1 MIQRAL
7 SLLLGLSLLLA
18 PFSARAQDAYPTK
31 TITIVSPFPP
41 GGTSDL
47 TARQL
52 APALERIFK
61 QNVVIQ
67 NRPGAAG
74 ATGAN
79 IVVNSPPDGY
89 TLILHLVSISALPE
103 RDKLFGTTPAY
114 TRDQFVGI
122 ARLTADPP
130 MLVVHPSLPVKNL
143 KEFVALARRKPGEMI
158 FSSSGLYGASHVP
171 YEMFLQAAS
180 LKMRHLPTT
189 GGAPAMTAV
198 LGGHAVSWACPP
210 NIAAPHLASGKVRAY
225 AQWGAKRLAAF
236 PEVPTF
242 MEQGYKIEYYLWGG
256 LFAPRNIPPQ
266 VFETLR
272 NAVRQAVKDPDF
284 IKGMEK
290 IRTPIAYQ
298 DADEFKAF
306 WDQDA
311 AKLARVIQRIGKV
324 GEK

>member
-1 MIQRAL
+1 MVRVPL
-7 SLLLGLSLLLA
+7 SLLIGLSLLLPGMA
-18 PFSARAQDAYPTK
+18 GAQAYPSK
-31 TITIVSPFPP
+31 AITIVSPFPP

-52 APALERIFK
+52 APALERVFK
-61 QNVVIQ
+61 QNVVVQ

-79 IVVNSPPDGY
+79 VVANAAPDGY

-122 ARLTADPP
+122 ARITADPP
-130 MLVVHPSLPVKNL
+130 ILVVHPSLPTKNL
-143 KEFVALARRKPGEMI
+143 KEFVALAKSKPGEMI

-171 YEMFLQAAS
+171 FEMFLQAAG

-198 LGGHAVSWACPP
+198 LGGHAITWACPP
-210 NIAAPHLASGKVRAY
+210 NIATPHLKSGKVNAF
-225 AQWGAKRLAAF
+225 AHWGDKRLAAF
-236 PEVPTF
+236 PDIPSF

-256 LFAPRNIPPQ
+256 LFAPAATPQ
-266 VFETLR
+266 PVLTALR
-272 NAVRQAVKDPDF
+272 EAVKKAVDDPEF
-284 IKGMEK
+284 QKGMDK
-290 IRTPIAYQ
+290 INTPVAYL
-298 DADEFKAF
+298 DAPAFKEF
-306 WDQDA
+306 WDKDA
-311 AKLARVIQRIGKV
+311 AKLAEVIRKIGKV
-324 GEK
+324 QK

>member
-1 MIQRAL
+1 MLRVWMA
-7 SLLLGLSLLLA
+7 LLLGLVVFGVPTAS
-18 PFSARAQDAYPTK
+18 AQDKYPSRAV
-31 TITIVSPFPP
+31 TIVSPFPP

-61 QNVVIQ
+61 QPVVVQ

-74 ATGAN
+74 ATGAQ
-79 IVVNSPPDGY
+79 IVANSAPDGY

-103 RDKLFGTTPAY
+103 RDKLFGTKPAY

-143 KEFVALARRKPGEMI
+143 KEFVTLARQRPGDMI

-171 YEMFLQAAS
+171 YEMFLQAAK

-210 NIAAPHLASGKVRAY
+210 NIAAPHLTAGRVRSY
-225 AQWGAKRLAAF
+225 AQWGAKRIAAF

-242 MEQGYKIEYYLWGG
+242 MEQGYNIEYYLWGG
-256 LFAPRNIPPQ
+256 LFAPSAISPQ
-266 VFETLR
+266 VSETLR
-272 NAVRQAVKDPDF
+272 GAVRAATRDPQF
-284 IKGMEK
+284 IKGMQK
-290 IRTPIAYQ
+290 IRTPIAYM
-298 DADEFKAF
+298 DADEFKVF

-311 AKLARVIQRIGKV
+311 EKLAAVIKRIGKV
-324 GEK
+324 AN

>member
-1 MIQRAL
+1 MNRLLAH
-7 SLLLGLSLLLA
+7 SLLGLCLCAPLA
-18 PFSARAQDAYPTK
+18 AQAQDKYPSR
-31 TITIVSPFPP
+31 TISIVSPFPP

-61 QNVVIQ
+61 QPVTVQ

-74 ATGAN
+74 ATGAQ
-79 IVVNSPPDGY
+79 VVANATPDGY

-103 RDKLFGTTPAY
+103 RDKLFGTKPAY

-143 KEFVALARRKPGEMI
+143 KEFVSLAKKKPGEMI

-171 YEMFLQAAS
+171 YEMFLQAAG

-198 LGGHAVSWACPP
+198 LGGHAISWACPP
-210 NIAAPHLASGKVRAY
+210 NIAAPHLQSGKVRAY
-225 AQWGAKRLAAF
+225 AQWGAKRLEAF
-236 PEVPTF
+236 PDVRTF
-242 MEQGYKIEYYLWGG
+242 KEQGYDIEYYLWGG
-256 LFAPRNIPPQ
+256 LFAPKDIPPQ
-266 VFETLR
+266 VFNTLR
-272 NAVRQAVKDPDF
+272 EAVRKAVADPDF

-298 DADEFKAF
+298 DADEFKA
-306 WDQDA
+306 WWAKDA
-311 AKLARVIQRIGKV
+311 ETLAAVVRRIGKV
-324 GEK
+324 TDK

>member
-1 MIQRAL
+1 VNRIM
-7 SLLLGLSLLLA
+7 LGLMIAAGLCGPAATL
-18 PFSARAQDAYPTK
+18 AQDRFPSRAVTV
-31 TITIVSPFPP
+31 VSPFPP

-47 TARQL
+47 TARQV
-52 APALERIFK
+52 APVLERIWK
-61 QNVVIQ
+61 QPVVVQ

-74 ATGAN
+74 ATGAQFVAN
-79 IVVNSPPDGY
+79 AAPDGY

-114 TRDQFVGI
+114 TRDQFVGV

-130 MLVVHPSLPVKNL
+130 MLVVHPSLPAKNL
-143 KEFVALARRKPGEMI
+143 KEFVALAKRKPGEMI

-171 YEMFLQAAS
+171 YEMFLQAAG

-189 GGAPAMTAV
+189 GGSPAMTAV

-256 LFAPRNIPPQ
+256 LFAPRGITLQ
-266 VFETLR
+266 VFEALR
-272 NAVRQAVKDPDF
+272 STVRQAASDPDF

-290 IRTPIAYQ
+290 IRTPIAYL

-311 AKLARVIQRIGKV
+311 AQLAGVIRRIGKV
-324 GEK
+324 TEK

>member
-1 MIQRAL
+1 MKCLSSVLCLCFASGVAL
-7 SLLLGLSLLLA
+7 
-18 PFSARAQDAYPTK
+18 AQDAYPTRA
-31 TITIVSPFPP
+31 ITIVSPFPP

-52 APALERIFK
+52 APVLERAFK
-61 QNVVIQ
+61 QPVVVQ

-74 ATGAN
+74 ATGAQ
-79 IVVNSPPDGY
+79 VVANSTPDGY

-103 RDKLFGTTPAY
+103 RDKLFGSKPAY
-114 TRDQFVGI
+114 TRDQFIGI

-130 MLVVHPSLPVKNL
+130 MLVVHPSLPARNL
-143 KEFVALARRKPGEMI
+143 KEFVALARKKPGEMI

-171 YEMFLQAAS
+171 YEMFLQAAN

-210 NIAAPHLASGKVRAY
+210 NIAAPHLASGKVRAF
-225 AQWGAKRLAAF
+225 AQWGGKRLEAF
-236 PEVPTF
+236 TNVPTF
-242 MEQGYKIEYYLWGG
+242 KEQGYDIEYYLWGG
-256 LFAPRNIPPQ
+256 LFAPKSVPPH
-266 VFETLR
+266 VLTTLR
-272 NAVRQAVKDPDF
+272 NAVRQAVSDADF

-298 DADEFKAF
+298 DADEFNVWWEK
-306 WDQDA
+306 DA
-311 AKLARVIQRIGKV
+311 QKLAQVVQRIGKV
-324 GEK
+324 AGK

>member
-1 MIQRAL
+1 MKYLSAMLCAFFACCAAL
-7 SLLLGLSLLLA
+7 
-18 PFSARAQDAYPTK
+18 AQDAYPTK
-31 TITIVSPFPP
+31 PITIVSPFPP

-47 TARQL
+47 TARQI
-52 APALERIFK
+52 APVLDRIFG
-61 QNVVIQ
+61 QPVIVQ

-74 ATGAN
+74 ATGAQ
-79 IVVNSPPDGY
+79 VVANSPPDGY

-103 RDKLFGTTPAY
+103 RDKLFGTKPAY

-130 MLVVHPSLPVKNL
+130 MLVVHPSLPARNL
-143 KEFVALARRKPGEMI
+143 REFVALARNKPAAMI
-158 FSSSGLYGASHVP
+158 YSSSGLYGASHVP
-171 YEMFLQAAS
+171 YEMFLQAAK

-210 NIAAPHLASGKVRAY
+210 NIAAPHLASGKVRAL
-225 AQWGAKRLAAF
+225 AQWGGRRLEAF
-236 PEVPTF
+236 PNISTLR
-242 MEQGYKIEYYLWGG
+242 EQGYDIEYYLWGG
-256 LFAPRNIPPQ
+256 LFAPKNVPPH
-266 VFETLR
+266 VFARLR
-272 NAVRQAVKDPDF
+272 NAVSQAVSDADF

-298 DADEFKAF
+298 DADEFNDWWEK
-306 WDQDA
+306 DA
-311 AKLARVIQRIGKV
+311 RKLAQVVQRMGKP

>member
-1 MIQRAL
+1 MNRIV
-7 SLLLGLSLLLA
+7 LGLVMAAGLWGPAAAL
-18 PFSARAQDAYPTK
+18 AQDRFPSRA
-31 TITIVSPFPP
+31 ITIVSPFPP

-61 QNVVIQ
+61 QPVVVT

-74 ATGAN
+74 ATGAQ
-79 IVVNSPPDGY
+79 IAANSAPDGY

-103 RDKLFGTTPAY
+103 RDKLFGTKPAY

-130 MLVVHPSLPVKNL
+130 MLVIHPSIPAKNL
-143 KEFVALARRKPGEMI
+143 KEFVALGRKNPGEMI

-171 YEMFLQAAS
+171 YEMFLQAAK

-210 NIAAPHLASGKVRAY
+210 NIAAPHLASGKVRAF
-225 AQWGAKRLAAF
+225 AQWGAKRIAAF
-236 PEVPTF
+236 PDVPTF
-242 MEQGYKIEYYLWGG
+242 LEQGYKIEYYLWGG
-256 LFAPRNIPPQ
+256 LFAPRGIPPQ

-272 NAVRQAVKDPDF
+272 GAVRSAVQDSEF
-284 IKGMEK
+284 LKGMEK
-290 IRTPIAYQ
+290 IRTPVAYL
-298 DADEFKAF
+298 DADDFKAF
-306 WDQDA
+306 WDTDA
-311 AKLARVIQRIGKV
+311 EKLAAVIKRIGKV
-324 GEK
+324 TK

>member
-1 MIQRAL
+1 MNRLLAH
-7 SLLLGLSLLLA
+7 SLLGLCLCAPLA
-18 PFSARAQDAYPTK
+18 AQAQDKYPSR
-31 TITIVSPFPP
+31 TISIVSPFPP

-52 APALERIFK
+52 APVLERIFK
-61 QNVVIQ
+61 QPVTVQ

-74 ATGAN
+74 ATGAQ
-79 IVVNSPPDGY
+79 VVANATPDGY

-103 RDKLFGTTPAY
+103 RDKLFGTKPAY

-143 KEFVALARRKPGEMI
+143 KEFVSLAKKKPGEMI

-171 YEMFLQAAS
+171 YEMFLQAAG

-198 LGGHAVSWACPP
+198 LGGHAISWACPP
-210 NIAAPHLASGKVRAY
+210 NIAAPHLQSGKVRAY
-225 AQWGAKRLAAF
+225 AQWGAKRLEAF
-236 PEVPTF
+236 PDVRTF
-242 MEQGYKIEYYLWGG
+242 KEQGYDIEYYLWGG
-256 LFAPRNIPPQ
+256 LFAPKDIPPQ
-266 VFETLR
+266 VFKTLR
-272 NAVRQAVKDPDF
+272 EAVRKAVADPDF

-298 DADEFKAF
+298 DADEFGAWWAK
-306 WDQDA
+306 DA
-311 AKLARVIQRIGKV
+311 EKLAAVVRRIGKV
-324 GEK
+324 TDK

>member
-1 MIQRAL
+1 MNRLLAH
-7 SLLLGLSLLLA
+7 SLLGLCLCAPLA
-18 PFSARAQDAYPTK
+18 AQAQDKYPSR
-31 TITIVSPFPP
+31 TISIVSPFPP

-61 QNVVIQ
+61 QPVTVQ

-74 ATGAN
+74 ATGAQ
-79 IVVNSPPDGY
+79 VVANATPDGY

-103 RDKLFGTTPAY
+103 RDKLFGTKPAY

-143 KEFVALARRKPGEMI
+143 KEFVSLAKKKPGEMI

-171 YEMFLQAAS
+171 YEMFLQAAG

-198 LGGHAVSWACPP
+198 LGGHAISWACPP
-210 NIAAPHLASGKVRAY
+210 NIAAPHLQSGKVRAY
-225 AQWGAKRLAAF
+225 AQWGAKRLEAF
-236 PEVPTF
+236 PDVRTF
-242 MEQGYKIEYYLWGG
+242 KEQGYDIEYYLWGG
-256 LFAPRNIPPQ
+256 LFAPKDIPPQ
-266 VFETLR
+266 VFNTLR
-272 NAVRQAVKDPDF
+272 EAVRKAVADPDF

-298 DADEFKAF
+298 DADEFGAWWAK
-306 WDQDA
+306 DA
-311 AKLARVIQRIGKV
+311 EKLAAVVRRIGKV
-324 GEK
+324 TDK

>member
-1 MIQRAL
+1 MDRATL
-7 SLLLGLSLLLA
+7 GLVIAVGLLGAATAL
-18 PFSARAQDAYPTK
+18 AQDRFPSRAV
-31 TITIVSPFPP
+31 TIVSPFPP

-52 APALERIFK
+52 APVLERAWK
-61 QNVVIQ
+61 QPVVVQ
-67 NRPGAAG
+67 NRAGAAG
-74 ATGAN
+74 ATGAQF
-79 IVVNSPPDGY
+79 VANSAPDGY

-143 KEFVALARRKPGEMI
+143 KEFVALAKRKPGEMI

-171 YEMFLQAAS
+171 YEMFLQAAG

-198 LGGHAVSWACPP
+198 LGGHAISWACPP

-256 LFAPRNIPPQ
+256 LFAPRGVTPQ
-266 VFETLR
+266 VFEALR
-272 NAVRQAVKDPDF
+272 GAVRQAANDPDF
-284 IKGMEK
+284 IKGMAK

-306 WDQDA
+306 WDRDA
-311 AKLARVIQRIGKV
+311 AKLAGVIQRIGKV
-324 GEK
+324 SDK

>member
-1 MIQRAL
+1 MKIRLVSAV
-7 SLLLGLSLLLA
+7 LGLALFASWLA
-18 PFSARAQDAYPTK
+18 AAQEYPTRA
-31 TITIVSPFPP
+31 ITIVSPFPP

-52 APALERIFK
+52 APVLERIFK
-61 QNVVIQ
+61 QPVVVQ

-79 IVVNSPPDGY
+79 YVANSAPDGY

-103 RDKLFGTTPAY
+103 RDRLFGTKPAY

-130 MLVVHPSLPVKNL
+130 ILVVHPSLPVKNL
-143 KEFVALARRKPGEMI
+143 KEFVALARKKPGEMI

-171 YEMFLQAAS
+171 FEMFLQAAN

-198 LGGHAVSWACPP
+198 LGGHAIAWACPP
-210 NIAAPHLASGKVRAY
+210 NIAAPHLKAGKVRAY

-236 PEVPTF
+236 PEIPTF
-242 MEQGYKIEYYLWGG
+242 MEQGYNIEYYLWGG
-256 LFAPRNIPPQ
+256 LFAPAGIPQP
-266 VFETLR
+266 VFTTLR
-272 NAVRQAVKDPDF
+272 EAVRKAVNDPEF
-284 IKGMEK
+284 IRGMEK
-290 IRTPIAYQ
+290 INTPIAYL
-298 DADEFKAF
+298 DAPEFKEF
-306 WDQDA
+306 WDRDA
-311 AKLARVIQRIGKV
+311 AKLAQVIQRIGKV
-324 GEK
+324 TEK